1 MSGMSAVNLAAAS
14 TVSNGDP
21 ELMQTIAEGLQ
32 LIHVLQVYTSSM
44 MTLAVWDWLV
54 CIRVEWKQI
63 WKRQWSLI
71 KGLYIW
77 TRYYGIA
84 CFALNLW
91 LFNAEF
97 TIEQCKTLHYLI
109 VATCMWATLGSEAI
123 LAVRTYAFLGR
134 QLWVGAMLSIMLLA
148 ETAFLLYVA
157 IVAVYQIPL
166 LIGDRGPCTTSDLPG
181 KHVLSGFWLAPVA
194 FDLIC
199 TVMIILQVAP
209 FFTSVG
215 GILSTIIQ
223 QALRLRVGRTEIR
236 SNIVNIFVREGIFYF
251 IAVSSVNLLNAA
263 FMIQSSQP
271 NLQNINSYLAL
282 ILSQVLCCRLVLGLR
297 GQCHDGPTSTTYTA
311 SESQPVFTS
320 SRTANFNIPLRKY
333 GPSVINT
340 HGHDDDRGGILL
352 NGVKVQIDV
361 EREAGKSL
369 IH

>member
-21 ELMQTIAEGLQ
+21 ELMQAIAEGLQ

-44 MTLAVWDWLV
+44 MALAVWDWLV

-199 TVMIILQVAP
+199 TVMIILQ
-209 FFTSVG
+209 
-215 GILSTIIQ
+215 
-223 QALRLRVGRTEIR
+223 ALRLRVGRTEIQ